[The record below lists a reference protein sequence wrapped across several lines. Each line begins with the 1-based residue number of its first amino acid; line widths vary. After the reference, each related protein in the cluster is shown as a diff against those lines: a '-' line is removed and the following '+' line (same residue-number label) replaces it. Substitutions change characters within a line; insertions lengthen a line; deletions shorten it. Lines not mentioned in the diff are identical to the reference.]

1 MSDSIDQESAKI
13 DNLVIEGCQGIHE
26 IEGIEARSGFNG
38 LIEDAPLGVST
49 SIVNGLSQQLIYQI
63 NLIVPNALVS
73 FDDLNVELGN
83 AAFPFVPPAGKEAL
97 RKAIAKR
104 GQKMIV
110 NSAYRTLAQQ
120 LLLFN
125 NRFNNDNPVAAPG
138 TSNHQSGL
146 ALDIEDRD
154 GWEPFLSPLGWEPL
168 EGDPPHVDYR
178 GAGARDLRKTTILAF
193 QKLWNKNHP
202 NNKLDED
209 GVFGDNTEAALNKSP
224 SVGFDLAAWSDK
236 PRVLRLSRPL
246 LEGADVR
253 KLQEKLKA
261 AGLTTV
267 VADGV
272 FGMGTD
278 KAVKEFQKNKGLV
291 ANGIVDAEL
300 LKKFA

>member
-1 MSDSIDQESAKI
+1 MSDSIDGESVKI
-13 DNLVIEGCQGIHE
+13 DDLVIEGCQEIHE
-26 IEGIEARSGFNG
+26 IEGIEARGGFNG
-38 LIEDAPLGVST
+38 LIEDAPLRVST

-73 FDDLNVELGN
+73 FDDLNVELDN

-104 GQKMIV
+104 GKKLMV

-120 LLLFN
+120 LLYKNRLN
-125 NRFNNDNPVAAPG
+125 NRNPVAAPG

-178 GAGARDLRKTTILAF
+178 GAGARDLRQTTILAF
-193 QKLWNKNHP
+193 QQLWNQNHP
-202 NNKLDED
+202 DRKLDED

-224 SVGFDLAAWSDK
+224 SVGFDIAPWRDK
-236 PRVLRLSRPL
+236 PRVLRLARPL

-253 KLQEKLKA
+253 KLQEKLKT
-261 AGLTTV
+261 AGLAIS

-272 FGMGTD
+272 FGQNTD
-278 KAVKEFQKNKGLV
+278 KAVKEFQTNKGLV
-291 ANGIVDAEL
+291 ANGIVDAQT
-300 LKKFA
+300 LKQFA